1 MVKLMKQECT
11 EIIIDRMRYG
21 RVFLFLGFD
30 YFLDTFPFNPVLRV
44 ISESLN
50 SDVNSFEELYSV
62 ANKFDTEATFNNV
75 KKHVDKIPTNN
86 SLDIISQIKWNAVY
100 TSSIDDLILNRLKT
114 LGRDTFPICKNN
126 KSSSYGRDDLNI
138 FYMFGL
144 YSRTDDSERVPV
156 SKVKFSKRQHEASL
170 MLTSLVESMGPLDTL
185 IVSGWNPR
193 TDPFNSEM
201 LYQVVS
207 RLSEGQLYLFNNDQE
222 LNDEFIDELVVS
234 NIASVVDVKLTDF
247 IESNPELVDSI
258 SNKNPDVESFVR
270 VNNQA
275 LEIPKRIKRLINHY
289 GQIVEDKNFNSSINN
304 KDELFKDFLFES
316 SRFPIWRAYPE
327 NIDFERDY
335 FNQLYDIVVKEV
347 IINKVSQEPIL
358 LHGSTGTGK
367 SIAIARLCYRL
378 YYDCKY
384 LVLHINNHRDSLDF
398 KVIDEI
404 CEWAESSLD
413 LTTIICWDGM
423 SNEDTYQHLS
433 SYLASR
439 GRKQIVV
446 GTTYRINNNNLS
458 KRFVLAD
465 DYFNENENVRFKKY
479 LNYHEID
486 IGNYVNNFDSIFLVT
501 LYRLLPETRF
511 AITSGVVNEA
521 NHIKDYLKQ
530 NTTTSEKC
538 ESVIAEA
545 FRHAFNKAQIETRV
559 TKKIIDDVN
568 IDNIIDIVMIFGKFG
583 IETPLDIVLRVFPK
597 LKTSNIGDVFKTL
610 DIIRWSENSYGEI
623 LLSARNTLEAEI
635 YCKRILSSYRDHV
648 ERLLLVIEHIEQKR
662 AINCSEIRFCIDIV
676 RSFGPN
682 GSSGKDYQDFYL
694 SISDAIGSLMDKKN
708 IESPKLM
715 LLQANLVREYGKR
728 KFDDSDVFYQ
738 EYLDL
743 LLSALKVIESA
754 ISIEEKLTS
763 TRRRQDNYALV
774 SLYGEKTSIL
784 GTIANQCENKG
795 DNEAQVS
802 KYILEAIDTIKE
814 SFKYDVYNY
823 ISLDSIAWIAIN
835 YVKKSEHLQGERLQV
850 LMEAV
855 SKFDEYNSSDI
866 EERYQSDFLIR
877 KSKLNE
883 ALGEKNITD
892 STLEELKV
900 ISLEDYHYYVVSK
913 MISGVNV
920 HKDLID
926 KDRKVINKA
935 LEYLRENSSD
945 LESSYKANV
954 IQLRLYWLIETE
966 SPLLGTERMVVNKD
980 EVFWNNIVSLTSNI
994 IRCSY
999 NNNIIIYNFL
1009 KGVALF
1015 HLSQYKAC
1023 DEIFRV
1029 LARESESVSGARRVF
1044 KSFLMSNHFGVR
1056 KLSGEIRNINTS
1068 RNRGE
1073 IYIDEL
1079 KTTVRVLPSDFSL
1092 TEGDRGKPLNGF
1104 HIAFNFLGPL
1114 ADNEKYHKAGK

>member
-1 MVKLMKQECT
+1 MK
-11 EIIIDRMRYG
+11 YG

-30 YFLDTFPFNPVLRV
+30 YFLDTYPFNPVLRV

-50 SDVNSFEELYSV
+50 YDVNSFEELYSV
-62 ANKFDTEATFNNV
+62 ASNLDTESTFNNI

-114 LGRDTFPICKNN
+114 SGRDTFPICKNS
-126 KSSSYGRDDLNI
+126 KSSSYGREDLNI

-144 YSRTDDSERVPV
+144 YSRTDDTEKVPTN
-156 SKVKFSKRQHEASL
+156 KIKFSKRRLEASL
-170 MLTSLVESMGPLDTL
+170 MLKSLVESMGPLDTL
-185 IVSGWNPR
+185 IISGWNPKL
-193 TDPFNSEM
+193 DPFNSEM
-201 LYQVVS
+201 LYQVAS
-207 RLSEGQLYLFNNDQE
+207 GLSEGQLYLFNDSPE
-222 LNDEFIDELVVS
+222 LNDEFIDDLVKS
-234 NIASVVDVKLTDF
+234 NIASIIDTKLAEF
-247 IESNPELVDSI
+247 INRNPDLIDSM
-258 SNKNPDVESFVR
+258 SNKNSDIESFVR

-275 LEIPKRIKRLINHY
+275 LEIPTRIKRIINHY
-289 GQIVEDKNFNSSINN
+289 GQIVEDKNFNNPIHD

-316 SRFPIWRAYPE
+316 SRFPIWAAYPK

-335 FNQLYDIVVKEV
+335 VENLYNV
-347 IINKVSQEPIL
+347 IIKETMMNKVSQEPIL

-367 SIAIARLCYRL
+367 SIALARLCYKL
-378 YYDCKY
+378 YSDYKY

-404 CEWAESSLD
+404 CEWAESHLD

-423 SNEDTYQHLS
+423 SNVDTYQHLS

-446 GTTYRINNNNLS
+446 GSSYRINTNNLS
-458 KRFVLAD
+458 KRFILAD
-465 DYFNENENVRFKKY
+465 ECFNESENIRFKKY
-479 LNYHEID
+479 LNSHGID
-486 IGNYVNNFDSIFLVT
+486 FTNYGHSFDSLFLVT

-511 AITSGVVNEA
+511 AITTGVVNET

-530 NTTTSEKC
+530 NTITSEKC
-538 ESVIAEA
+538 ESIIAEA
-545 FRHAFNKAQIETRV
+545 FKNAFQKAQIETKV
-559 TKKIIDDVN
+559 TKKLIDEVN
-568 IDNIIDIVMIFGKFG
+568 IDSIIDIVMIFGKFG
-583 IETPLDIVLRVFPK
+583 IETPLDIILRVFPK
-597 LKTSNIGDVFKTL
+597 LKASNIGDIFKML

-635 YCKRILSSYRDHV
+635 YCKRILFSYKEHV

-662 AINCSEIRFCIDIV
+662 LINCSEIRFCIDVV

-682 GSSGKDYQDFYL
+682 GNSGKDYQDFYL
-694 SISDAIGSLMDKKN
+694 DISKAIGSLMKKKN
-708 IESPKLM
+708 IQSPKLM
-715 LLQANLVREYGKR
+715 LLQANFVREYGKR
-728 KFDDSDVFYQ
+728 KFEDRDVFSQ

-743 LLSALKVIESA
+743 LLEALKVIELA
-754 ISIEEKLTS
+754 ISIDEES
-763 TRRRQDNYALV
+763 TKSRRRQDNYSLV

-795 DNEAQVS
+795 DNDSQVT

-823 ISLDSIAWIAIN
+823 ISLDAIAWIAIN
-835 YVKKSEHLQGERLQV
+835 YVKKSEHLHGERLKV
-850 LMEAV
+850 LIEAV

-877 KSKLNE
+877 KTKLNE
-883 ALGEKNITD
+883 ALGEKNISN
-892 STLEELKV
+892 STLEELKK
-900 ISLEDYHYYVVSK
+900 ISLEDYHYYIICK
-913 MISGVNV
+913 IISGVNV
-920 HKDLID
+920 HSDLID
-926 KDRKVINKA
+926 KNLSVIKEA
-935 LEYLRENSSD
+935 LEYLIKNSSD
-945 LESSYKANV
+945 LKSSYKANV
-954 IQLRLYWLIETE
+954 IHLRLYWLLETGK
-966 SPLLGTERMVVNKD
+966 PLLSVERMVISKSD
-980 EVFWNNIVSLTSNI
+980 DFWDNIVNLTTNI

-999 NNNIIIYNFL
+999 NNNTIIYNFL

-1029 LARESESVSGARRVF
+1029 LARESESVSGSRRII
-1044 KSFLMSNHFGVR
+1044 KSFLMSNNFGVR
-1056 KLSGEIRNINTS
+1056 KLSGEIRSINTS
-1068 RNRGE
+1068 RNRGQ

-1079 KTTVRVLPSDFSL
+1079 KTTVKVLPSDFSL
-1092 TEGDRGKPLNGF
+1092 TEMDQGKSLNSF

-1114 ADNEKYHKAGK
+1114 ADNEKYHKGDQ